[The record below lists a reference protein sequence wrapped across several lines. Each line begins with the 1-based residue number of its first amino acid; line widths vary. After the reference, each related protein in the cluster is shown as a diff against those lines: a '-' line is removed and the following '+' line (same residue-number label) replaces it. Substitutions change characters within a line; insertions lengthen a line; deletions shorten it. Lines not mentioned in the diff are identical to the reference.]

1 MRVAARSTLNS
12 LISNLRSHSK
22 EQGQTLSKLSSSKRV
37 EKAADDAAS
46 LSLSKR
52 LDAHILSQ
60 RQAIRN
66 ANDGIS
72 FVQTAEGG
80 LSEMSNVLTR
90 LRELSVQSGSD
101 TVGETERGFLDTEF
115 QSLKEEVDRIAEV
128 TSFNGTNVIN
138 GDGKGILEF
147 HVGANAGSENIIKF
161 DTDENY
167 ADTNELGI
175 AGAGV
180 ADKEEALENIEAIDS
195 ALNKIAEKR
204 SSLGATQSRLSHAQ
218 NNLETNVINH
228 EATRS
233 KLEDADMAH
242 EAAKLASQKL
252 LTSGSAKALAEG
264 INNSKE
270 VYRLIS

>member
-22 EQGQTLSKLSSSKRV
+22 EQGQTLSKLSSGKRV

-167 ADTNELGI
+167 ADTSELGI

>member
-22 EQGQTLSKLSSSKRV
+22 EQGQTLSKLSSGKRV

>member
-22 EQGQTLSKLSSSKRV
+22 EQGETLSKLSSGKRV

-138 GDGKGILEF
+138 GDGKGVLEF

-167 ADTNELGI
+167 ADTSELGI
-175 AGAGV
+175 ASAGV
-180 ADKEEALENIEAIDS
+180 ADKDEALENIEAIDS